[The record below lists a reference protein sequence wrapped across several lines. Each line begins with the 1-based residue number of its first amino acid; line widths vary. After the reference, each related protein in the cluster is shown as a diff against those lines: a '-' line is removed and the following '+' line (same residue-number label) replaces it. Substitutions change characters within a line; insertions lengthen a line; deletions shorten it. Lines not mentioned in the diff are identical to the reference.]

1 MVENYIE
8 FIKKCLVF
16 TGRAERNG
24 FLLFV
29 YAHIIIGFVIGIIME
44 LMGMYKETGV
54 VCGFY
59 GLAVLLIISSAGV
72 RRLHDIGRSGWWY
85 LIVLIPLV
93 NMVLVTW
100 LCLDSDLNTNKY
112 GDCPIKK

>member
-8 FIKKCLVF
+8 FMKKYFVF

-29 YAHIIIGFVIGIIME
+29 YAHIIVGFVIGLIME
-44 LMGMYKETGV
+44 LMGMYKEAGI
-54 VCGFY
+54 VCGLY
-59 GLAVLLIISSAGV
+59 GLVVLLLISSAGV
-72 RRLHDIGRSGWWY
+72 RRLHDTGRSGWWY
-85 LIVLIPLV
+85 LLIIIPLV
-93 NMVLVTW
+93 NSVLVVW
-100 LCLDSDLNTNKY
+100 LCLDSDLKTNKY